1 MRLVVIDSIAALF
14 RCEFGASD
22 SVLKARYLQMFG
34 AQLHSLS
41 TRFSTPVVCINQ
53 VWHQKCFSLY
63 WDHFIISCSVCGCK
77 SVWVRFL
84 AIAFNSQVS
93 LNN

>member
-53 VWHQKCFSLY
+53 VWHQNCFSLY
-63 WDHFIISCSVCGCK
+63 GDYFISCCVRVCK
-77 SVWVRFL
+77 SVLVRFL
-84 AIAFNSQVS
+84 VIVFNSQVS